1 MSKNLYQIIGVSRD
15 ATPEAIIAA
24 AQARMEALKR
34 AHHIGDPQAATESFA
49 LKEAFSILRDP
60 AKRAAYD
67 ARLDAAAAASTPAAD
82 PVWRRELEQPMPP
95 GVAGDLVIYAD
106 GEEPDEDPFKKLLA
120 LAITACLIAA
130 WVGQRAYRAELDR
143 LDRATADAAHAFD
156 ARGWIRTLGPA
167 KMAVADDERA
177 ADAPKPF
184 SLEEFEREQER
195 RDADMRRRMERERRD
210 YNLQQQREERD
221 NQLRLMRG
229 Y

>member
-1 MSKNLYQIIGVSRD
+1 MSKNLYQIIGVTRD

-24 AQARMEALKR
+24 AQSRMETLKR
-34 AHHIGDPQAATESFA
+34 AHHSGDPQAATDSFA
-49 LKEAFSILRDP
+49 LKEAFGILRDP

-67 ARLDAAAAASTPAAD
+67 ARLDATAAATGPAAN
-82 PVWRRELEQPMPP
+82 PVLRRDIEQPLPP
-95 GVAGDLVIYAD
+95 GVAGDLVIYRD
-106 GEEPDEDPFKKLLA
+106 GEEPDEDPFRKLLA

-130 WVGQRAYRAELDR
+130 WVGQRAYQAELNR

-167 KMAVADDERA
+167 KTLVAEEDSA
-177 ADAPKPF
+177 ADTPKPF
-184 SLEEFEREQER
+184 SLEEFERDQER

-210 YNLQQQREERD
+210 YNAQRQREERD